1 MGWRVGRLA
10 GRSVGGWLRG
20 CGLAGGLAGG
30 LASGWVVEISASLCA
45 RQASA
50 AASSVFCQSV
60 FLEYGAAGH
69 RVTAISSTPVWKAL
83 RR

>member
-1 MGWRVGRLA
+1 M
-10 GRSVGGWLRG
+10 RG
-20 CGLAGGLAGG
+20 CGLVGWLAGGLAGG

-50 AASSVFCQSV
+50 AASSVFCQPV

-69 RVTAISSTPVWKAL
+69 RVTAISSTSVESLEAL
-83 RR
+83 KFNVRY